1 MAETRVDDA
10 ILALVAMWTAANIAT
25 VDGPFVS
32 GDTGDRLF
40 VGYDGDPEGDFQAV
54 EGDSDWAGLGAKTR
68 DEEFDIICAAVTRSG
83 HQTAT
88 AARAAAIA
96 LFQVASA
103 ALRADPSLGLP
114 PPCVA
119 EPKPQ
124 GLFTPPGSTG
134 VQGRLV
140 FNVHVKTRVY
150 RS

>member
-1 MAETRVDDA
+1 MSETRVDEA
-10 ILALVAMWTAANIAT
+10 ILALVAMWTAAGIPT

-40 VGYDGDPEGDFQAV
+40 VGYDGDPEGEFQAV
-54 EGDSDWAGLGAKTR
+54 EGDSNWAGLGAKKR
-68 DEEFDIICAAVTRSG
+68 DEEFDVICAVVTRSG

-96 LFQVASA
+96 LFQTAST
-103 ALRADPSLGLP
+103 ALRANPGLGLP
-114 PPCVA
+114 PPSVA

-140 FNVHVKTRVY
+140 FNVHVKTRI
-150 RS
+150 